1 MASKYSS
8 IDNSPSKQKYSFSKA
23 ERFPKIGIYGAMS
36 FYNLPSM
43 KNGRSTSF
51 GYGSRYN
58 FVPKNSE
65 TTPSC
70 YNISYGVQSKQP
82 YAPKYSFGLGR
93 ENIVK
98 TLDKSIPGP
107 GKYYSPLKSIGR
119 DSPKY
124 SMKGKYKNSFYPI
137 SESPGPAAYDPQTKM
152 NARGVFGIA
161 GFKNV
166 KSYDFSKGEA
176 NRFNYKVENTPGP
189 QYTINKSLI
198 GNIYESR
205 FKSTHGIH
213 MGSRYET
220 KDRDNYPGPGAY
232 ERYGD
237 FYKYNDRYLNTS
249 TYNRSNSNNNST
261 IKTPEK
267 DKKDVNKSYTK
278 DKEEEDK
285 SHQKDK
291 KELNKSYTKNK
302 KEENKSYQKDEKEED
317 KSHQKDKTDDGKKE
331 ESEAEFLYDKLKY

>member
-176 NRFNYKVENTPGP
+176 NRFNFKVENTPGP

-249 TYNRSNSNNNST
+249 TYNRSNSHNNST
-261 IKTPEK
+261 IRTPEK

-278 DKEEEDK
+278 DKE
-285 SHQKDK
+285 
-291 KELNKSYTKNK
+291 
-302 KEENKSYQKDEKEED
+302 EED